1 MADLFAVAGAK
12 ISIGPAMTLP
22 STDLTLSNFT
32 GITWTDID
40 GWSNCGPVG
49 DNSAL
54 ITTALIN
61 RGRDVK
67 QKGTKN
73 APSMDNVFAV
83 NSTDVGQLALI
94 AAALTKNNYPFRIIW
109 ADVPAVVSATVTMTI
124 ASPGVVSWAN
134 HGLQAGD
141 AFQFSTTG
149 ALPTGV
155 TAGTTYY
162 VLATGLTSGAFQFAA
177 TAGGTAIVT
186 SGTQSGVHTGTTVPS
201 GTTNYFAGLVMNA
214 SQAGGDANTVR
225 NLNSTIEI
233 NSNIVTVPAA
243 Q

>member
-1 MADLFAVAGAK
+1 MADLFAVAGAT
-12 ISIGPAMTLP
+12 IAIGPAMTLP

-32 GITWTDID
+32 GITWTPID

-67 QKGTKN
+67 QKGTRN
-73 APSMDNVFAV
+73 APSMDNVFAI
-83 NSTDVGQLALI
+83 NSTDVGQAALI

-109 ADVPAVVSATVTMTI
+109 NDAPAVVSATVTTTI
-124 ASPGVVSWAN
+124 ASPGVVSWPA
-134 HGLQAGD
+134 HGMQAGD

-155 TAGTTYY
+155 AAATTYY
-162 VLATGLTSGAFQFAA
+162 VLPAGLTSGAFQFAA
-177 TAGGTAIVT
+177 TPGGSAIVT
-186 SGTQSGVHTGTTVPS
+186 TGTQSGVHTGTTVPS

-233 NSNIVTVPAA
+233 NSNIVTVAAA